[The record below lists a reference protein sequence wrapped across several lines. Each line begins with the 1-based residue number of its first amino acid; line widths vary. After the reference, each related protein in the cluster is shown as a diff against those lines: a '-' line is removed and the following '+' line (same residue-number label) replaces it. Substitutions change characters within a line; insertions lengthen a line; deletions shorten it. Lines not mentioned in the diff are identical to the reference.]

1 MNERIMAVSR
11 VSDAVAHELEQRI
24 LEGSVKAGDRI
35 PAERELAQM
44 MGVSRA
50 SLREAIQ
57 KLVMKGLLVSRQ
69 GEGTFVTDRLD
80 AGFTDPWQEMLSTH
94 PAVREDLLEFR
105 HMLEAAAA
113 ECAAQR
119 ATDADLERLQLSFA
133 RLEEAFSGDDLD
145 LQVER
150 DLAFHQAIADAAHNV
165 IIGHQTASLLR
176 LMRDHIR
183 LNLSVLVRL
192 PEAREHLQQQHRAV
206 FEAIVGRRAASA
218 REAAARHVDFVRA
231 RLRETLR
238 NDARRESALR
248 RLGEG

>member
-1 MNERIMAVSR
+1 MIERRMAVSR
-11 VSDAVAHELEQRI
+11 VSDAVARELEERI
-24 LEGSVKAGDRI
+24 LEGSFKAGDRI
-35 PAERELAQM
+35 PPERELAQT

-69 GEGTFVTDRLD
+69 GEGTFVTNRLD

-94 PAVREDLLEFR
+94 PSVREDLLEFR
-105 HMLEAAAA
+105 HMLEATAA
-113 ECAAQR
+113 ECAALR
-119 ATDADLERLQLSFA
+119 ATDADLERLRLSFA
-133 RLEEAFSGDDLD
+133 RLEEAFAGDDLD

-183 LNLSVLVRL
+183 LNLGILVRL

-206 FEAIVGRRAASA
+206 LEAILGRRAASA
-218 REAAARHVDFVRA
+218 REAAAQHIDFVRV
-231 RLRETLR
+231 RLQETLR
-238 NDARRESALR
+238 TDARRESALR
-248 RLGEG
+248 RLG

>member
-1 MNERIMAVSR
+1 MIERKLAVSR

-24 LEGSVKAGDRI
+24 LEGSLTPGDRI
-35 PAERELAQM
+35 PAERELAAT

-50 SLREAIQ
+50 SLREAIH
-57 KLVMKGLLVSRQ
+57 KLVSKGMLVSRQ

-80 AGFTDPWQEMLSTH
+80 AGFAEPWQEMIFTH

-105 HMLEAAAA
+105 HMLEAKAA

-119 ATDADLERLQLSFA
+119 ATDADFERLKVCLE
-133 RLEEAFSGDDLD
+133 RLEEAFLGDDLD
-145 LQVER
+145 EQVER
-150 DLAFHQAIADAAHNV
+150 DLAFHQAIADASHNV

-183 LNLSVLVRL
+183 LNLSFLARL
-192 PEAREHLQQQHRAV
+192 PEARENLHQQHRTV
-206 FEAIVGRRAASA
+206 LEAIVSRSAVGA
-218 REAAARHVDFVRA
+218 REAAAQHIDFVRA

-238 NDARRESALR
+238 DDARRESALR
-248 RLGEG
+248 RLGG